1 MERITRSLT
10 TAALLVTGVVV
21 FALGTAFALASD
33 AALSASSTTGSSDL
47 GQAARWLQFLGV
59 ACLLGAVCTA
69 GWDAIVRSDWVDGA
83 ELAAAALGTLLLT
96 IGEVTFAASN
106 GDSSSATVASA
117 VGIGIWALLAL
128 SRAARVSLTE
138 QGPAYSAG
146 NHGIGNHGIGDHG
159 IGNHGAGNHGA
170 GNHGAAA
177 PGGADYGAVP
187 TTGGLGT
194 PVRAPG
200 TSSAIPGLG
209 ARAGRADLWLIAAVG
224 LFVLA
229 IGYGLGSAAD
239 STGSAVAA
247 DLLQAIGVGLLAWSL
262 VNARA
267 RQQLNSHP
275 VPVVIVGLAL
285 LALSLVAYGVVAGAS
300 FSSLGALGA
309 GLTVAT
315 AIYLAG
321 VVALGWA
328 AWTRVRELSVPQARA
343 L

>member
-138 QGPAYSAG
+138 QGPAYGAG
-146 NHGIGNHGIGDHG
+146 NHGIGNHGIGD
-159 IGNHGAGNHGA
+159 HGA

>member
-1 MERITRSLT
+1 LERITRSLLPAT
-10 TAALLVTGVVV
+10 LLVAGIVV
-21 FALGTAFALASD
+21 FALGTAFALASN
-33 AALSASSTTGSSDL
+33 AALSASSTTGASDL
-47 GQAARWLQFLGV
+47 GQAGRWLQFLGV

-69 GWDAIVRSDWVDGA
+69 GWDAIMGSDWVAGA

-106 GDSSSATVASA
+106 GNSSSATVVSA
-117 VGIGIWALLAL
+117 VGIGIWALLVL
-128 SRAARVSLTE
+128 SRAARASLVE
-138 QGPAYSAG
+138 QGPGYGAV
-146 NHGIGNHGIGDHG
+146 
-159 IGNHGAGNHGA
+159 NHGAGNHGA
-170 GNHGAAA
+170 GNHGAAV
-177 PGGADYGAVP
+177 PDGADYGAVP
-187 TTGGLGT
+187 GT
-194 PVRAPG
+194 PGGPGLPAAAPG
-200 TSSAIPGLG
+200 TSSAIPGLP

-262 VNARA
+262 VHARS

-275 VPVVIVGLAL
+275 APVVIVGLAL

-300 FSSLGALGA
+300 FSSLTALGA

-328 AWTRVRELSVPQARA
+328 AWTRVRELSLSQARA

>member
-1 MERITRSLT
+1 LERITRSLT

-117 VGIGIWALLAL
+117 VGIGIWALLTL

-138 QGPAYSAG
+138 QGPAYGAG
-146 NHGIGNHGIGDHG
+146 NHGIGNHGI
-159 IGNHGAGNHGA
+159 GNHGA

>member
-1 MERITRSLT
+1 LYRPCGEHAREEALERIIRSLT
-10 TAALLVTGVVV
+10 PAALLVAGVVV
-21 FALGTAFALASD
+21 FALGTAFALSSD

-138 QGPAYSAG
+138 QGPAYGA
-146 NHGIGNHGIGDHG
+146 
-159 IGNHGAGNHGA
+159 GNHGAGNHGA
-170 GNHGAAA
+170 GNLGAAA

-200 TSSAIPGLG
+200 TSSAVPGLG

-267 RQQLNSHP
+267 RQQLNSQP

-328 AWTRVRELSVPQARA
+328 AWTRVRELSVPRARA